1 MQHAEILERAVKL
14 AKKGAGY
21 VEPNP
26 RVGAVVVKDGQVVG
40 EGWHSSYGGP
50 HAEVVALAQAG
61 EKARGA
67 DLYVTLEP
75 CSTVG
80 KTDACT
86 HAILATGISRVIYAC
101 KDPSAANGGKARS
114 ALTAAGIE
122 VVKVDSTPAC
132 DELITSFAAYT
143 KRTLPWTIL
152 KWAMSADG
160 KVATTSG
167 DARWIS
173 CDESRREGHE
183 ERARADAV
191 IVGRATVKADD
202 PELTVRMGVKGR
214 NPVRVIFDTGLHIG
228 LESKVVLTAAQAP
241 TWVLHAP
248 DVDARRKPALE
259 ALGVKLVEI
268 PKGPSGRIDPVLA
281 LRHLR
286 DQGLHRLLVEG
297 GPTIH
302 GALVD
307 ARCADWIR
315 VYMAPMLLGGVLAPG
330 PVAGMGVPTLE
341 DAVTMTDCHV
351 RVVGTHDF
359 CLEGRVSRHRE
370 A

>member
-1 MQHAEILERAVKL
+1 MTHTELLERAVKL

-26 RVGAVVVKDGQVVG
+26 RVGALVVKDGTVVG
-40 EGWHSSYGGP
+40 EGWHESWGGA
-50 HAEVVALAQAG
+50 HAEVRALAAAG

-67 DLYVTLEP
+67 DLWVTLEP
-75 CSTVG
+75 CSTQG

-86 HAILATGISRVIYAC
+86 HAILATGIRRVFFASN
-101 KDPSAANGGKARS
+101 DPSRQNGGKARS
-114 ALTAAGIE
+114 ILEAAGIE
-122 VVKVDSTPAC
+122 VVKVDPTPAC
-132 DELITSFAAYT
+132 EELIAPFTQYAN
-143 KRTLPWTIL
+143 RTLPWTVL

-173 CDESRREGHE
+173 CEDSRREGHE

-228 LESKVVLTAAQAP
+228 IESKVVQSAAMAP

-259 ALGVKLVEI
+259 ALGVKLVEV

-281 LRHLR
+281 LRLLR
-286 DQGLHRLLVEG
+286 EAGLHRILVEG

-302 GALVD
+302 GALLD

-315 VYMAPMLLGGVLAPG
+315 VYMAPVLLGGVLAPG

-341 DAVTMTDCHV
+341 DAVVMSDCHV
-351 RVVGTHDF
+351 RVVGAHDF
-359 CLEGRVSRHRE
+359 CLEGRVARHRE